1 INICEESN
9 DSKYSKETKETNTD
23 TTTTTTS
30 TSTGSSSTTNST
42 KDAKDSSR
50 PTSSSVVIVQDTDVT
65 ITGVYVNSTTGSS
78 QEAYCKM
85 QYRVQS
91 SVTEERLV
99 RPGSTEPPPK
109 SYTPLSALSSML
121 PPGAAPPGVVGEGHA
136 TVTPPPVQAPSAVQ
150 PPAVASLSE
159 TLNAAAGLY
168 NPADLGIHTEQGPLD
183 HHGPPPPSYAAA
195 AAAAAAAY
203 HAHHMSPHGG
213 GHHQHQYAHSHVHHQ
228 YQQTPGDH
236 HGMPPPPHHYGGAGP
251 PPPPPSHYGPPP
263 TSGHCDAGSPPPT
276 YRASNTYGSS
286 IAGPTGQSA
295 ALPSAM
301 GSGGAFCPTNVH
313 LQQHHQQLQQQQQ
326 QQAQQQQQQQQSQA
340 ATQQQQ
346 QATAGAQSATNETS

>member
-1 INICEESN
+1 MKWKGIWIDRNLGHLSGYETYEDEQKTPSKKTKEAKMAAKETKNKAAATSTATATAAATSATTTSTTTATSTNTTTLAAEELPQDSPAKVATVPESKPTAPHTPTKVEKPTNICEESN

-30 TSTGSSSTTNST
+30 TSSGSSSTTNST

-121 PPGAAPPGVVGEGHA
+121 PPGATAAGVVGEG
-136 TVTPPPVQAPSAVQ
+136 
-150 PPAVASLSE
+150 E
-159 TLNAAAGLY
+159 LNL
-168 NPADLGIHTEQGPLD
+168 LFL
-183 HHGPPPPSYAAA
+183 
-195 AAAAAAAY
+195 
-203 HAHHMSPHGG
+203 
-213 GHHQHQYAHSHVHHQ
+213 
-228 YQQTPGDH
+228 
-236 HGMPPPPHHYGGAGP
+236 
-251 PPPPPSHYGPPP
+251 
-263 TSGHCDAGSPPPT
+263 
-276 YRASNTYGSS
+276 
-286 IAGPTGQSA
+286 
-295 ALPSAM
+295 
-301 GSGGAFCPTNVH
+301 
-313 LQQHHQQLQQQQQ
+313 
-326 QQAQQQQQQQQSQA
+326 
-340 ATQQQQ
+340 
-346 QATAGAQSATNETS
+346 